1 MSTSQSNIL
10 TNGGPT
16 DITSNQFPYDDQQT
30 MSDNDNFKIKQQQ
43 QQQQKQQQQQQQ
55 YKQELEKEQISNS
68 SMFTNTQ
75 IIALSGALSGFI
87 AGVSVCP
94 LDVAKTRLQAQGLSN
109 SKKYI
114 GISGT
119 LNTILTEE
127 GVKGLYRGLV
137 PIILGYFPTW
147 MIYFSVYE
155 KAKLT
160 YPKLFTNHYGQN
172 NYSEF
177 LIHSLS
183 AFTAGSVST
192 TLTNPIWVVKTRL
205 MLQTGDGKQSFNNPT
220 ILTQGNTNPTTIA
233 TSSTMINP
241 KNSKNFLKNNYY
253 KSTFDAFKKMY
264 KNEGF
269 LVFYS
274 GLVPSL
280 FGLFHVAIHFPV
292 YEQLKKMLHCDK
304 FKEGEVTSSHTTNL
318 IRLITASSLS
328 KMVASTLTYPHEIL
342 RTRMQISSFNNNND
356 KKSLINT
363 ILNIYKKEG
372 LIGFYQGFTTNLA
385 RTVPASAVTLVSFEY
400 ISRYLSKILK

>member
-1 MSTSQSNIL
+1 MSTSQSNVL

-16 DITSNQFPYDDQQT
+16 DITANQVSY
-30 MSDNDNFKIKQQQ
+30 NDNANTTTEIPNMPTERIKTR
-43 QQQQKQQQQQQQ
+43 KG
-55 YKQELEKEQISNS
+55 
-68 SMFTNTQ
+68 FTDTQ

-94 LDVAKTRLQAQGLSN
+94 LDVAKTRLQAQGLSTN
-109 SKKYI
+109 KKYH

-119 LNTILTEE
+119 LNTIFKDE
-127 GVKGLYRGLV
+127 GIKGLYRGLF
-137 PIILGYFPTW
+137 PIVLGYFPTW
-147 MIYFSVYE
+147 MIYFTVYE
-155 KAKLT
+155 KAKNV
-160 YPKLFTNHYGQN
+160 YPKIFSNHYGHDN
-172 NYSEF
+172 HNEF

-192 TLTNPIWVVKTRL
+192 SITNPIWVVKTRL
-205 MLQTGDGKQSFNNPT
+205 MLQTGDGKISFNN
-220 ILTQGNTNPTTIA
+220 TNSNSTAATT
-233 TSSTMINP
+233 TSQ
-241 KNSKNFLKNNYY
+241 FLKNNYY
-253 KSTFDAFKKMY
+253 KSTLDAFHKMY

-292 YEQLKKMLHCDK
+292 YEKLKKFLKCDN
-304 FKEGEVTSSHTTNL
+304 FKTQSSEEINSHSNNL

-328 KMVASTLTYPHEIL
+328 KMCASTLTYPHEIL
-342 RTRMQISSFNNNND
+342 RTRMQISSFNKNH
-356 KKSLINT
+356 SQSGLINT

-400 ISRYLSKILK
+400 ISRYLTKTMK